1 MPVAAGFRPSPAVDD
16 SASSWFQLVEL
27 LLRCGLLSSACFGTQ
42 GTSARARG
50 RRIHQTTVG
59 EHCIDC
65 IDSIDH
71 IRAKARV

>member
-1 MPVAAGFRPSPAVDD
+1 
-16 SASSWFQLVEL
+16 VEL